1 MNTIV
6 SLTSLGA
13 AALLFCGSADGGPMP
28 LKQSV
33 QIEDFHVLEPGLS
46 TASIGDPST
55 HHLLTTVSYDHP
67 LTTAFREGSPI
78 FRVIAIVFG
87 DSMADSY
94 RSIGFCL
101 MDELIQKYGI
111 AGYAMNNYRNHTMP
125 VMSGGALWINM
136 SYSSNILAWGKY
148 WFTDFGLVTPGGS
161 MTWNNQHHPWGLLCN
176 NLGPLMVKNPAG
188 GDIAISISTNGGPFG
203 IVLVTNTYTAGAT
216 GEGFPVLIDLP
227 LDYYRMKI
235 DGITGSNIV
244 VGPYIEDTTAPGIVA
259 TFIDKGGIALR
270 SVTNVSVNIR
280 NPIFKVL
287 SDAGNRTNVTL
298 LWHMKE
304 FADQSTLDGL
314 IECDLAW
321 SNSLPDALFKYIGT
335 PLISSDVDYLTTD
348 TITVVHN
355 EIIRSF
361 AIQAKKDFVD
371 CLNPCVSYQW
381 FSSMGYLSADGVHLP
396 VEGSRYLLP
405 IVWDSYGFFT
415 GVSNTVASFAQQEG
429 NEVQFGYYTSTN
441 ATYTIQY
448 STNLNSR
455 EWYDVPGTAGV
466 GSGWRTNT
474 TGINLSEANRFFRLR
489 LTPP

>member
-1 MNTIV
+1 M
-6 SLTSLGA
+6 
-13 AALLFCGSADGGPMP
+13 LLFCSSADSAPVP
-28 LKQSV
+28 PKESV

-46 TASIGDPST
+46 TKSIGSPPT
-55 HHLLTTVSYDHP
+55 HYLLTTVSYDHP
-67 LTTAFREGSPI
+67 LKTAFREGSPI
-78 FRVIAIVFG
+78 FRIIAIIFG

-101 MDELIQKYGI
+101 VDELIQKYGV

-125 VMSGGALWINM
+125 VMSGGAQWINFG
-136 SYSSNILAWGKY
+136 YSSNVLAWGKY
-148 WFTDFGLVTPGGS
+148 WFTDFGLVTPGSS
-161 MTWNNQHHPWGLLCN
+161 MTWSNQHHPWGLKCTR
-176 NLGPLMVKNPAG
+176 LGPFMAKNPAG
-188 GDIAISISTNGGPFG
+188 DDITISVSTNGGPFG
-203 IVLVTNTYTAGAT
+203 VVLVTNTYTMDVNGD
-216 GEGFPVLIDLP
+216 GLP
-227 LDYYRMKI
+227 LLINLPLNYYRMKI

-244 VGPYIEDTTAPGIVA
+244 VGCYFEDTTAPGVVA

-280 NPIFKVL
+280 DPIFKVL

-304 FADQSTLDGL
+304 PADQSTFDGL

-335 PLISSDVDYLTTD
+335 PLISSDADYLTTD

-361 AIQAKKDFVD
+361 AIQAKKDYVD
-371 CLNPCVSYQW
+371 CMNPCISYQW
-381 FSSMGYLSADGVHLP
+381 FSFMGYLNTDGVHLP

-405 IVWDSYGFFT
+405 IVWDSYGLFA
-415 GVSNTVASFAQQEG
+415 GVSNTIPSLTLQEG
-429 NEVQFGYYTSTN
+429 MARFEYYTSTN
-441 ATYTIQY
+441 ATYSIQY
-448 STNLNSR
+448 STNLNSG
-455 EWYDVPGTAGV
+455 EWYNVPGTTV
-466 GSGWRTNT
+466 IGSGWRTNT
-474 TGINLSEANRFFRLR
+474 VSIDTNEPYRFFRLR